1 MAEFYSARGWEI
13 PPLPWTNLSPPF
25 SEAANIHDALRA
37 SGCLGRLRLFRDVI
51 LIDWPSSVR
60 KKQIEVDVGRRRCA
74 VIGNDEFYQMVEA
87 ERLTPSGVTVEIV
100 LILINT
106 TERNA

>member
-1 MAEFYSARGWEI
+1 MM
-13 PPLPWTNLSPPF
+13 P
-25 SEAANIHDALRA
+25 
-37 SGCLGRLRLFRDVI
+37 CGRLGAWGAFGSFGMSSSSTGRV
-51 LIDWPSSVR
+51 PSG